1 MVRVYLYLWGRVV
14 IKSAPCHSSIAK
26 ERIKNWQGV
35 FGHKIKTD
43 MVPA

>member
-1 MVRVYLYLWGRVV
+1 MVRVYLYLWGMVV
-14 IKSAPCHSSIAK
+14 IKSAPVYKYEGRA
-26 ERIKNWQGV
+26 RISQWQSV